1 MATDY
6 IVRLK
11 CPYGDRGKLVLLE
24 NREETL
30 RQILET
36 RWDFECPAHG
46 VQREIPLE
54 GSQKS
59 SWSRS
64 QLWRRQGKA
73 SDQAVP
79 QPRSSKR
86 MSLHV
91 PVLIFGRSKD
101 GACFR
106 EKTTTLLVNSS
117 GGLLPLNAPVAL
129 GDTVFIADQKRRRE
143 QECRVAY
150 VGTDVYGNSLVGVA
164 FKRPAPQ
171 FWRLN
176 RREVRTLKRT
186 QVTVRGRDRNG
197 HPFIQTAYTV
207 DVSRHGARLDGI
219 GYLTAPG
226 ETIQLKRY
234 WQTAHFRVAWVGQVG
249 TPQDGQVGIF
259 ALEPKKNFWGVTIPC
274 AAHSQKIES
283 GVRDGNVHRPTGI

>member
-1 MATDY
+1 
-6 IVRLK
+6 
-11 CPYGDRGKLVLLE
+11 
-24 NREETL
+24 
-30 RQILET
+30 
-36 RWDFECPAHG
+36 
-46 VQREIPLE
+46 
-54 GSQKS
+54 
-59 SWSRS
+59 
-64 QLWRRQGKA
+64 
-73 SDQAVP
+73 
-79 QPRSSKR
+79 

-101 GACFR
+101 GAFFR

-150 VGTDVYGNSLVGVA
+150 VGTDVYGSSLVGVA

-197 HPFIQTAYTV
+197 HPFIQTANTV

-259 ALEPKKNFWGVTIPC
+259 ALETKKNFWGVTLPC